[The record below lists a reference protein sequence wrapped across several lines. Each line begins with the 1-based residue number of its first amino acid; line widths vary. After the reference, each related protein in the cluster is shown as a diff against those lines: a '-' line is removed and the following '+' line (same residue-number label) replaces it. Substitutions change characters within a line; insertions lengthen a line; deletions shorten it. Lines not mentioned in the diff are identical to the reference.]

1 MKAKIARFA
10 IEKAL
15 HGLEGVFKNTSE
27 HNLPILQRI
36 LIKTSDKTI
45 TLTATDLYVTL
56 EMTIGADVMQ
66 EGTVLPLGKKLI
78 KVIDALKD
86 SENIGM
92 ESAADKVVITGDG
105 NASYK
110 LYDTAPDDYPDV
122 KLPDSIGF
130 TEVKREDLL
139 SIIQSTAYAADSK
152 SHVPAYTGICLA
164 GLKDELRG
172 VATNGYKLAITR
184 SAIEG
189 KLDIP
194 DQGIIIPTNGAK
206 EIVRLLKRHDD
217 SETVDVGFNLDT
229 MIVRSIGSPEDTV
242 LTIKLVDAVF
252 PDYKKAIPNGGSISF
267 VAEKAKL
274 LRSLRRMK
282 VVAKED
288 TTGHCRVSLTG
299 SGNRM
304 TLETEN
310 DGGYVCEEIDMKDRI
325 EDPFQVSVNANY
337 LLDAVKTISADDI
350 CISYKEDQMLSV
362 NGDGKSLNIVAVLR
376 N

>member
-86 SENIGM
+86 SENIGI

-337 LLDAVKTISADDI
+337 LLEAVKTISADDI
-350 CISYKEDQMLSV
+350 CISYKEGQMLSV

>member
-299 SGNRM
+299 SGNRI

-350 CISYKEDQMLSV
+350 CISYKEGQMLSV

>member
-267 VAEKAKL
+267 VAEKTKL

-350 CISYKEDQMLSV
+350 CISYKEGQMLSV

>member
-1 MKAKIARFA
+1 MKATIARFA

-15 HGLEGVFKNTSE
+15 HGLEGVFKSTSE

>member
-184 SAIEG
+184 SAIDG

-206 EIVRLLKRHDD
+206 EIVRLLKRHND
-217 SETVDVGFNLDT
+217 SETVEVGVNLDT

>member
-350 CISYKEDQMLSV
+350 CISYKEGQMLSV

>member
-105 NASYK
+105 NTSYK
-110 LYDTAPDDYPDV
+110 LYDASPDDYPDV

>member
-1 MKAKIARFA
+1 MGWKV
-10 IEKAL
+10 
-15 HGLEGVFKNTSE
+15 VFKSTSE

-56 EMTIGADVMQ
+56 EMTMGADVMQ

-122 KLPDSIGF
+122 RIPDSIGF

-172 VATNGYKLAITR
+172 VATHGYKLAITR

-310 DGGYVCEEIDMKDRI
+310 GGGYVCEEIDMKDRI
-325 EDPFQVSVNANY
+325 KIRFRFQSMR
-337 LLDAVKTISADDI
+337 II
-350 CISYKEDQMLSV
+350 CLMP
-362 NGDGKSLNIVAVLR
+362 
-376 N
+376 

>member
-66 EGTVLPLGKKLI
+66 EGTVLPLGKKLV